1 MKESEL
7 QNKSPIFSGTIIK
20 KYAVNPALMIEQ
32 SVWNYQQL
40 AGMVE
45 KTTRTLNK
53 AGFNKNEKV
62 AILSSNS
69 LEYVILLLTLWREGI
84 IAVPLNLHWPIQL
97 IEKSLNNLHCFKVA
111 VSKNF
116 LHLFS
121 KEKFEQ
127 YSLEDLVALY
137 NSRQSNQ
144 VDDEFSFDLRQKATI
159 IYTSGSSAEPKAVLH
174 TLGNHYY
181 SALGSNQ
188 NIPFSSGDRWLLS
201 LPLYH
206 VGGLSIIF
214 RTLLTGGT
222 LVIPPINK
230 AMEEMITEYQIT
242 HISLV
247 ATQFQRMLHTIGIKD
262 FLSEMKAILLGGGP
276 IPVYLL
282 SKAADARLPVFHSY
296 GSTEMASQITTTRSG
311 ELFEKLKTAGK
322 LLPYREMQIT
332 ADKEI
337 LVKGETLCQGY
348 IQDGKLIRISDT
360 EGWFHTGDI
369 GELDKDGYLHVLGRK
384 DNMFISGGENI
395 QPEEIEQVIRQIN
408 GVEEVVV
415 VPMDDVEYGQRPVAF
430 IKIQE
435 DQMQEDNIKVI
446 KVSLKK
452 VLPRFKIPDHFFP
465 WPWRENMGETLKIN
479 RQNFRLLAEQ
489 ILRKQQ

>member
-7 QNKSPIFSGTIIK
+7 QNKSPVFFDTIIK
-20 KYAVNPALMIEQ
+20 KYAVNPALMSEQ

-40 AGMVE
+40 AGIVE
-45 KTTRTLNK
+45 KTTRNLNK
-53 AGFNKNEKV
+53 AGFNKSEKV
-62 AILSSNS
+62 AILSTNS
-69 LEYVILLLTLWREGI
+69 LEYVILLLALWRKGI
-84 IAVPLNLHWPIQL
+84 ISVPLNIHWPIHL
-97 IEKSLNNLHCFKVA
+97 IEKSFSNIHCIKLV
-111 VSKNF
+111 VSKYFRQLSSKRNF
-116 LHLFS
+116 MQF
-121 KEKFEQ
+121 F
-127 YSLEDLVALY
+127 LEDLVPLH
-137 NSRQSNQ
+137 NPQRSD
-144 VDDEFSFDLRQKATI
+144 VFDDELSFDLRQKATI
-159 IYTSGSSAEPKAVLH
+159 IHTSGSSAEPKAVLH

-181 SALGSNQ
+181 NALGSHQ
-188 NIPFSSGDRWLLS
+188 NIPFNSGDRWLLS

-214 RTLLTGGT
+214 RTLLAGGT

-230 AMEEMITEYQIT
+230 AMEEMVSEFQIT

-247 ATQFQRMLHTIGIKD
+247 AAQFQRILQSSGIKD
-262 FLSEMKAILLGGGP
+262 FLAEMKAILLGGGP
-276 IPVYLL
+276 IPVSFL

-296 GSTEMASQITTTRSG
+296 GSTEMASQITTTRPG

-337 LVKGETLCQGY
+337 LVKGKTLCQGY
-348 IQDGKLIRISDT
+348 IQNGKLLGISDK

-369 GELDKDGYLHVLGRK
+369 GELDKDGYLQVLGRK

-395 QPEEIEQVIRQIN
+395 QPEEIEQVIREIN

-415 VPMDDVEYGQRPVAF
+415 VPMDDLEYGQRPVAF
-430 IKIQE
+430 IKILE
-435 DQMQEDNIKVI
+435 NQMQEDYIKLI
-446 KVSLKK
+446 EVSLKK
-452 VLPRFKIPDHFFP
+452 LLPRFKIPDYFLP
-465 WPWRENMGETLKIN
+465 WPRKEHMGKLLKID